1 MGQEKLV
8 CPFDHGNQLAS
19 ITCTVD
25 ISFPV
30 AAFPGG
36 KQDETDKG
44 PLECC
49 LVSNFLLFFERFL
62 YSLVILQRE
71 SDEEIGLKATD
82 VRIIARLDPLVGR
95 NELLVTPYVGII
107 SDDFEPVV
115 NLDEVAEVFKI
126 PFDQFLPETGPAP
139 FHKFHFIDD
148 EGIPRAVSSFHI
160 DAHVIFGL
168 PAEFLLQFLKESQV
182 RPAPAAWTY
191 PEQAQWFQYSLTLNS
206 KL

>member
-82 VRIIARLDPLVGR
+82 VRIIARLDPLVSRFG
-95 NELLVTPYVGII
+95 LLVTPFVGII
-107 SDDFEPVV
+107 RDDFEPIA
-115 NLDEVAEVFKI
+115 NAEEVAEVFKLPI
-126 PFDQFLPETGPAP
+126 DYFLDGIANHEVNE
-139 FHKFHFIDD
+139 FIDD
-148 EGIPRAVSSFHI
+148 TGELRRAHSFLYKQLR
-160 DAHVIFGL
+160 IFGL
-168 PAEFLLQFLKESQV
+168 TSEFLIHFLKESKIKEIPFVWNFPNQIS
-182 RPAPAAWTY
+182 
-191 PEQAQWFQYSLTLNS
+191 WFDRSLTVREFA